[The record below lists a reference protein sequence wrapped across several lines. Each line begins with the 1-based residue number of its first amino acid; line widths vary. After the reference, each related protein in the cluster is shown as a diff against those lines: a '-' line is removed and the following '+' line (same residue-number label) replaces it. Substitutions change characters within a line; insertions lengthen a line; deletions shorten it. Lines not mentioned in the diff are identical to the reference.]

1 MCAHVCAYVSMCG
14 YIYMC
19 VYVYV
24 CVCVCVCL
32 CVSLHFWSISHPIEM
47 HGLKSRFNQIIVI

>member
-1 MCAHVCAYVSMCG
+1 MH
-14 YIYMC
+14 MC
-19 VYVYV
+19 VHMCLCVGTYTCVCMCM

-32 CVSLHFWSISHPIEM
+32 CVSLQFWSISHPIEM

>member
-19 VYVYV
+19 VYV
-24 CVCVCVCL
+24 CVCVCL
-32 CVSLHFWSISHPIEM
+32 CLSLQFWSISHPIEM